1 MVKSDR
7 PEGLTLCSKYFN
19 IDLDVGEAWTLD
31 SDDELSCYGDELNVD
46 GVDGA
51 AAKTS
56 DDLVTLHVDRKS
68 STGSQVK
75 VTISVQCILQM
86 LE

>member
-1 MVKSDR
+1 M
-7 PEGLTLCSKYFN
+7 
-19 IDLDVGEAWTLD
+19 D

-68 STGSQVK
+68 STGSQVQI
-75 VTISVQCILQM
+75 TISVQCILKIV
-86 LE
+86 E